1 MEFIRLFQAGG
12 PVMYLLLLCSIISV
26 TIAVERFIYYKKNSS
41 GKTFLNE

>member
-26 TIAVERFIYYKKNSS
+26 TIAVERFIYYLDCKMKCDS
-41 GKTFLNE
+41 

>member
-26 TIAVERFIYYKKNSS
+26 TIAVERFIYYKKIALE
-41 GKTFLNE
+41 KLF